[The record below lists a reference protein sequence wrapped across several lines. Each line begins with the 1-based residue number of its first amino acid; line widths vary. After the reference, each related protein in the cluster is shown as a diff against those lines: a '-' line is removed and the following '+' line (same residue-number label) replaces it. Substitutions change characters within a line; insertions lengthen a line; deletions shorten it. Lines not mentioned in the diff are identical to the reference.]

1 LHHACES
8 SINNVST
15 KEITMTQLRDALIV
29 SILLVVV
36 THLVWSA
43 VYPHAYGEWLKKID
57 DGRYEFL
64 DQEGI

>member
-1 LHHACES
+1 
-8 SINNVST
+8 
-15 KEITMTQLRDALIV
+15 MTQLRDALIV

>member
-1 LHHACES
+1 
-8 SINNVST
+8 
-15 KEITMTQLRDALIV
+15 MTQLRDALIV

-43 VYPHAYGEWLKKID
+43 VYPNAYGKWLQKID